1 MTKEIG
7 PLAELFLHE
16 KPIRI
21 LISLKTGDDPNYAS
35 TLAKDADCTYS
46 HTVKILNAFLQAGL
60 VEFKKSGR
68 IKFVRLTDAG
78 EDFAHD
84 FESVIRKFTRL
95 TG

>member
-1 MTKEIG
+1 MSKDIG
-7 PLAELFLHE
+7 SLAELFLHE

-21 LISLKTGDDPNYAS
+21 LIALKNGIDNSYAS
-35 TLAKDADCTYS
+35 TLAKKADCTYS

-60 VEFKKSGR
+60 VKFDKAGR
-68 IKFVRLTDAG
+68 IKFVKLTEAG

-84 FESVIRKFTRL
+84 FENIVRKFSRL